1 MSSRPPAP
9 FTIPAAA
16 MVGHSPRTLQTS
28 APFANSDTRNPE
40 EQPSAVVFAINP
52 RESKCLPMDIQLKRR
67 LRGVLDALRL
77 PLPLPFSELEPPG
90 FRPEQGALPIGI
102 RAKLALSRGSV

>member
-28 APFANSDTRNPE
+28 APFANSTNRNPAE
-40 EQPSAVVFAINP
+40 RPSAVVFALNP
-52 RESKCLPMDIQLKRR
+52 RESKCLQMDIQLKRR
-67 LRGVLDALRL
+67 LRVVLDALRL
-77 PLPLPFSELEPPG
+77 PLPFSDPEPPG
-90 FRPEQGALPIGI
+90 FRPEQGALPTGV